1 MTIPAIG
8 WYGNSG
14 NDHNA
19 DDAQWH
25 SLQSDGDNSGN
36 GFLYSQIIAYPD
48 YLSLAQLYLIYHTHQ
63 CALQH
68 IGGYDMYSLVSF
80 SMYPEESC
88 ATMGAL
94 NCPVMEHEKI
104 LSQFGEIWW
113 HYPSIQAAQENP
125 YICD

>member
-1 MTIPAIG
+1 MLMMF
-8 WYGNSG
+8 
-14 NDHNA
+14 NDHPRHTGTVA
-19 DDAQWH
+19 MTTMLMMPKGH
-25 SLQSDGDNSGN
+25 SIQSDGDNSGN

-104 LSQFGEIWW
+104 LSQFGEI
-113 HYPSIQAAQENP
+113 
-125 YICD
+125 